1 MNMKSTYLE
10 AISSGLREEM
20 ARDESVFC
28 LGEDIGVYGGAFKIT
43 EGLMDEFGED
53 RVIDTPLA
61 EAAIIGAAMGAA
73 IMGMR
78 PVAEM
83 QFADFITTGFNQLV
97 NNAAKT
103 YYRWGAK
110 VPMVIR
116 CPSGAIGNAGPFH
129 SQNPEAWFFRVPGL
143 KIVTP
148 STPYDAKG
156 LLKAAIRDNNPVLY
170 FEHKGLYRDKKISQ
184 VLPDEDYTVPIGE
197 AALRRE
203 GTDITIITYGKMV
216 HKSLEAAEV
225 LSKDGIDVEVLDL
238 RSLLPFDR
246 GMILTSVKKTSRL
259 LIVHEDTLTGGIGG
273 EMAAIIADEAFEYLD
288 APIKRVAAIDTP
300 VPFSPPLENF
310 FLPNT
315 EKIVEALRD
324 LAAF

>member
-1 MNMKSTYLE
+1 MKSTYLE

-28 LGEDIGVYGGAFKIT
+28 LGEDIGVYGGAFKVT
-43 EGLMDEFGED
+43 DGLFDEFGED
-53 RVIDTPLA
+53 RIIDTPLA
-61 EAAIIGAAMGAA
+61 EAAIIGAAMGSA

-170 FEHKGLYRDKKISQ
+170 FEHKALYRDKQISQ

-203 GTDITIITYGKMV
+203 GTDITIISYGKMV

-246 GMILTSVKKTSRL
+246 EMILTSVKKTSRL

-315 EKIVEALRD
+315 EKIVETLRD

>member
-1 MNMKSTYLE
+1 MKSTYLE

-28 LGEDIGVYGGAFKIT
+28 LGEDIGVYGGAFKVT
-43 EGLMDEFGED
+43 DGLFDEFGED

-61 EAAIIGAAMGAA
+61 EAAIIGAAMGSA

-170 FEHKGLYRDKKISQ
+170 FEHKALYRDKQISQ

-203 GTDITIITYGKMV
+203 GTDITIISYGKMV

-246 GMILTSVKKTSRL
+246 EMILTSVKKTSRL

-315 EKIVEALRD
+315 EKIVETLRD

>member
-1 MNMKSTYLE
+1 MEAITYLE
-10 AISSGLREEM
+10 AISEGLREEM
-20 ARDESVFC
+20 RRDESVFC
-28 LGEDIGVYGGAFKIT
+28 LGEDIGAYGGAFKIT
-43 EGLMDEFGED
+43 KGFLEEFGED

-61 EAAIIGAAMGAA
+61 ESAIIGAALGSA

-83 QFADFITTGFNQLV
+83 QFADFITSGFNQIV

-103 YYRWGAK
+103 HYRWGAA

-116 CPSGAIGNAGPFH
+116 CPSGAMGNGGPFH

-143 KIVTP
+143 KIVAP

-156 LLKAAIRDNNPVLY
+156 LIKSSIRDNNPVLY
-170 FEHKGLYRDKKISQ
+170 FEHKGLYRDTKIKAS
-184 VLPDEDYTVPIGE
+184 LPENDFVVPIGE
-197 AALRRE
+197 GLIRRE
-203 GTDITIITYGKMV
+203 GKDLPIITYGMMV
-216 HKSLEAAEV
+216 HRSLEAAEQ
-225 LSKDGIDVEVLDL
+225 LSEEGVAVEVIDL
-238 RSLLPFDR
+238 RSLLPFDKN
-246 GMILTSVKKTSRL
+246 MILESVKKTNRL

-273 EMAAIIADEAFEYLD
+273 EMAAIIADEAFEFLD

-300 VPFSPPLENF
+300 IPFSPPLEEF

-315 EKIVEALRD
+315 EKITAALKD
-324 LAAF
+324 LAAY

>member
-1 MNMKSTYLE
+1 MKSTYLE

-28 LGEDIGVYGGAFKIT
+28 LGEDIGVYGGAFKVT
-43 EGLMDEFGED
+43 DGLFDEFGED
-53 RVIDTPLA
+53 RVLDTPLA

-116 CPSGAIGNAGPFH
+116 CPSGAIGSQGPFH

-143 KIVTP
+143 KLVTP

-184 VLPDEDYTVPIGE
+184 VLPDEDYIVPIGE

-203 GTDITIITYGKMV
+203 GTDVTIITYGKMV
-216 HKSLEAAEV
+216 HKSLEAAEI
-225 LSKDGIDVEVLDL
+225 LSKDGVDVEILDL
-238 RSLLPFDR
+238 RSLLPFDK
-246 GMILTSVKKTSRL
+246 GMILQSVKKTSRL

>member
-1 MNMKSTYLE
+1 
-10 AISSGLREEM
+10 
-20 ARDESVFC
+20 
-28 LGEDIGVYGGAFKIT
+28 
-43 EGLMDEFGED
+43 
-53 RVIDTPLA
+53 
-61 EAAIIGAAMGAA
+61 
-73 IMGMR
+73 
-78 PVAEM
+78 
-83 QFADFITTGFNQLV
+83 
-97 NNAAKT
+97 
-103 YYRWGAK
+103 
-110 VPMVIR
+110 MVIR

-170 FEHKGLYRDKKISQ
+170 FEHKALYRDKQISQ

-203 GTDITIITYGKMV
+203 GTDITIISYGKMV

-246 GMILTSVKKTSRL
+246 EMILTSVKKTSRL

-315 EKIVEALRD
+315 EKIVETLRD

>member
-1 MNMKSTYLE
+1 
-10 AISSGLREEM
+10 M

-28 LGEDIGVYGGAFKIT
+28 LGEDIGVYGGAFKVT
-43 EGLMDEFGED
+43 DGLFDEFGED
-53 RVIDTPLA
+53 RIIDTPLA
-61 EAAIIGAAMGAA
+61 EAAIIGAAMGSA

-170 FEHKGLYRDKKISQ
+170 FEHKALYRDKQISQ

-203 GTDITIITYGKMV
+203 GTDITIISYGKMV

-246 GMILTSVKKTSRL
+246 EMILTSVKKTSRL

-315 EKIVEALRD
+315 EKIVETLRD